1 MHSSTV
7 HPCDERLPASQLLTL
22 GIQHVLVMYA
32 GAVAVPLILGSALN
46 LPKDQI
52 AFLISADLFC
62 CGVATL
68 IQTLGLWIFGI
79 RLPVIMGCTFAAVG
93 PMVAIGTNPELGI
106 LDIFGATIAAGLIGI
121 VVAPAIGKL
130 LRFFPPV
137 VVGTVIAVIG
147 LSLMEV
153 GINWAAGGVGNP
165 DYGNP
170 LYLGLSL
177 IVLMLILLIN
187 KFGKGFMANI
197 SVLLG
202 IVAGFIIA
210 ALLGRVS
217 MDGVTSAPWVGIVMP
232 FHFGLPRFDPLA
244 IATMVTVMF
253 VTFIESTGMFL
264 AVGDMVERPVDQKAL
279 VRGLRVD
286 GLGTLIGGIFNSF
299 PHTSFSQNVGLIG
312 VTGVRSRFVCAMGGV
327 ILVLLGLFPK
337 MAQVVASVPPFV
349 LGGAGIVM
357 FGMVAANGIKVLSK
371 VDFVKNQHNLF
382 IVAVSVGLGLV
393 PVVAPN
399 FFSRLPDA
407 LSPIL
412 HSGILLA
419 SASAVVLN
427 LVFNGVKGERA
438 AKKEIGEAGRDFD
451 RRGDKSKNK
460 GDAATAPEERRHSSN
475 EVRVH

>member
-1 MHSSTV
+1 MGSNTV
-7 HPCDERLPASQLLTL
+7 HPCDEQLPLGRLLTL

-32 GAVAVPLILGSALN
+32 GAVAVPLIVGSALS

-52 AFLISADLFC
+52 AFLISADLFS
-62 CGVATL
+62 CGIATL
-68 IQTLGLWIFGI
+68 IQTLGLWVFGI

-93 PMVAIGTNPELGI
+93 PMVAIGTNPQLGL
-106 LDIFGATIAAGLIGI
+106 LDIFGSTIAAGAIGI
-121 VVAPAIGKL
+121 VLAPAIGRL

-137 VVGTVIAVIG
+137 VVGTVISVIG

-170 LYLGLSL
+170 AYLGLSL
-177 IVLMLILLIN
+177 FVLALILVIT
-187 KFGKGFMANI
+187 KFCRGFLANI
-197 SVLLG
+197 SVLIG
-202 IVAGFIIA
+202 IVAGFIA
-210 ALLGRVS
+210 AAVTGHVS
-217 MDGVTSAPWVGIVMP
+217 FDGVRLAPWVGIVAP
-232 FHFGLPRFDPLA
+232 FHFGLPHFDPLA

-264 AVGDMVERPVDQKAL
+264 AVGDMVGRPVDRATL

-312 VTGVRSRFVCAMGGV
+312 VTGVKSRFVCATGGL
-327 ILVLLGLFPK
+327 ILVTLGLFPK

-357 FGMVAANGIKVLSK
+357 FGMVAANGIKSLSR
-371 VDFVKNQHNLF
+371 VDFTTQPHNLF

-393 PVVAPN
+393 PVVSPK
-399 FFSRLPDA
+399 FFMQLPHA
-407 LSPIL
+407 LSPLL

-419 SASAVVLN
+419 SASAVLLN
-427 LVFNGVKGERA
+427 AIFNGVSSTPEST
-438 AKKEIGEAGRDFD
+438 EAEAND
-451 RRGDKSKNK
+451 S
-460 GDAATAPEERRHSSN
+460 RHASL
-475 EVRVH
+475 EQGAVDMR

>member
-1 MHSSTV
+1 MRSTTV
-7 HPCDERLPASQLLTL
+7 HPCDEQLPLGRLLTL

-32 GAVAVPLILGSALN
+32 GAVAVPLIVGGALA

-52 AFLISADLFC
+52 AFLISADLFS
-62 CGVATL
+62 CGIATL

-93 PMVAIGTNPELGI
+93 PMVAIGTNPQLGI
-106 LDIFGATIAAGLIGI
+106 LDIFGSTIAAGAVGI
-121 VVAPAIGKL
+121 VLAPAIGKL

-137 VVGTVIAVIG
+137 VVGTVISVIG

-177 IVLMLILLIN
+177 FVLALILLIN
-187 KFGKGFMANI
+187 KFCRGFLANI
-197 SVLLG
+197 SVLVG
-202 IVAGFIIA
+202 IVAGFVVA
-210 ALLGRVS
+210 AATGHVS
-217 MDGVTSAPWVGIVMP
+217 FDGVRHAAWVGVVTP
-232 FHFGLPRFDPLA
+232 FHFGLPHFDPLA

-264 AVGDMVERPVDQKAL
+264 AVGDMVGRPVDRATL

-286 GLGTLIGGIFNSF
+286 GLGTLVGGIFNSF

-312 VTGVRSRFVCAMGGV
+312 VTGVKSRFVCATGGL
-327 ILVLLGLFPK
+327 ILVTLGLFPK

-357 FGMVAANGIKVLSK
+357 FGMVAASGIKSLSR
-371 VDFVKNQHNLF
+371 VDFSTNPHNLF
-382 IVAVSVGLGLV
+382 IVAVSLGLGLV
-393 PVVAPN
+393 PVVSPK
-399 FFSRLPDA
+399 FFAQLPHA
-407 LSPIL
+407 LSPLL

-419 SASAVVLN
+419 SASAVLLN
-427 LVFNGVKGERA
+427 VVFNGVSSTPEAARSSAQDASTTTLDGRA
-438 AKKEIGEAGRDFD
+438 VDM
-451 RRGDKSKNK
+451 
-460 GDAATAPEERRHSSN
+460 H
-475 EVRVH
+475 

>member
-1 MHSSTV
+1 MASTPV
-7 HPCDERLPASQLLTL
+7 HPCDERLPAAQLFTL

-32 GAVAVPLILGSALN
+32 GAVAVPLILGAALR
-46 LPKDQI
+46 LPKDQV
-52 AFLISADLFC
+52 AFLISADLFS

-93 PMVAIGTNPELGI
+93 PMVAIGTNPGLGI
-106 LDIFGATIAAGLIGI
+106 LDVFGATIASGAVGI
-121 VVAPAIGKL
+121 LLAPMIGKL

-147 LSLMEV
+147 LSLMGV

-170 LYLGLSL
+170 VYLLL
-177 IVLMLILLIN
+177 ALVVLMLILMIN
-187 KFGKGFMANI
+187 KFARGFIANI

-202 IVAGFIIA
+202 IVAGFAIA
-210 ALLGRVS
+210 AALGRVNL
-217 MDGVTSAPWVGIVMP
+217 DGVANAPWVGVVLP
-232 FHFGLPRFDPLA
+232 FHFGLPRFDPLS
-244 IATMVTVMF
+244 ITTMIIVMF

-312 VTGVRSRFVCAMGGV
+312 VTGVKSRFVCATGGV
-327 ILVLLGLFPK
+327 ILVVLGLFPK

-357 FGMVAANGIKVLSK
+357 FGMVAANGVKTLSK
-371 VDFVKNQHNLF
+371 VDFTRNHHNLF
-382 IVAVSVGLGLV
+382 IVAVSIGMGMV
-393 PVVAPN
+393 PVVAPK
-399 FFSRLPDA
+399 FFSQLPHA
-407 LSPIL
+407 LEPIL

-419 SASAVVLN
+419 SVSAVLLN
-427 LVFNGVKGERA
+427 VVFNGVKGERDA
-438 AKKEIGEAGRDFD
+438 TSAIRRGGRDFKAPI
-451 RRGDKSKNK
+451 GV
-460 GDAATAPEERRHSSN
+460 GDAK
-475 EVRVH
+475 

>member
-1 MHSSTV
+1 MHANTV
-7 HPCDERLPASQLLTL
+7 HPCDERLPAGRLLTL
-22 GIQHVLVMYA
+22 GVQHVLVMYA
-32 GAVAVPLILGSALN
+32 GAVAVPLIIGSALT

-52 AFLISADLFC
+52 AFLISADLFS
-62 CGVATL
+62 CGIATL

-79 RLPVIMGCTFAAVG
+79 RLPVIMGCTFAAVS
-93 PMVAIGTNPELGI
+93 PMIAIGTNPNLGI
-106 LDIFGATIAAGLIGI
+106 LDIFGSTIAAGVIGI
-121 VVAPAIGKL
+121 VLAPAIGKL

-137 VVGTVIAVIG
+137 VVGVVISVIG

-170 LYLGLSL
+170 VYLGLSL
-177 IVLMLILLIN
+177 AVLMLILLIN
-187 KFGKGFMANI
+187 RFGKGFIANI

-202 IVAGFIIA
+202 IVAGFAIA
-210 ALLGRVS
+210 ALLGRVD
-217 MDGVTSAPWVGIVMP
+217 MEGVTHAPWVGFVVP
-232 FHFGLPRFDPLA
+232 FHFGLPHFDPLS

-264 AVGDMVERPVDQKAL
+264 AVGDMVERPVDQKTL

-312 VTGVRSRFVCAMGGV
+312 VTGVKSRYVCAMGGV

-337 MAQVVASVPPFV
+337 MAQVVASVPAFV

-371 VDFVKNQHNLF
+371 VDFTKNHHNLF
-382 IVAVSVGLGLV
+382 IVAVSIGLGLV
-393 PVVAPN
+393 PVVSPH
-399 FFSRLPDA
+399 FFAKLPSA
-407 LSPIL
+407 LSPLL

-419 SASAVVLN
+419 SVSAVLLN
-427 LVFNGVKGERA
+427 LIFNGVRSERA
-438 AKKEIGEAGRDFD
+438 AARELRRADHDFD
-451 RRGDKSKNK
+451 ASAGARDTAAD
-460 GDAATAPEERRHSSN
+460 DAMMRAAD
-475 EVRVH
+475 